1 MKKVCEGG
9 LKAFGEIAEVVGQK
23 KAVPNCD
30 ALNKLT
36 LDPKKLFKIEETL
49 QGLKPKFT
57 GDIKEKKNRVTE
69 AFKTTAKI
77 IKTIIS
83 YCKKIFYIATLLF
96 MMYDGYK

>member
-1 MKKVCEGG
+1 MKKVCDGG
-9 LKAFGEIAEVVGQK
+9 AKVVGKIAGAFGGKVG
-23 KAVPNCD
+23 NCD
-30 ALNKLT
+30 ALNKLN

-49 QGLKPKFT
+49 QGLKPKYT
-57 GDIKEKKNRVTE
+57 GDIKAQKNRATE
-69 AFKTTAKI
+69 AFKTIGKY